1 MNDLESKIEA
11 ILFWRG
17 EPISRRKLA
26 EILKAGQTEINN
38 SLEKLKENL
47 KSRGI
52 VLLEKENPARN
63 ASPSDAG
70 GEITLGTAPE
80 FSGLIENLQKEELNK
95 ELSKASL
102 ETLSIVL
109 YRNGASRS
117 EIDYIRGVNSSFTL
131 RALSVRGLVERIL
144 DPKDNRRFIYKPSF
158 ELISYMGLKSV
169 EELPEYAEVSNSIQV
184 AAENLATDLK
194 NAQHDSAESND
205 AGTN

>member
-11 ILFWRG
+11 ILFWKG

-131 RALSVRGLVERIL
+131 RALSIRGLVEKIP
-144 DPKDNRRFIYKPSF
+144 DPKDARRFLYRPSF
-158 ELISYMGLKSV
+158 ELFSYMGIKSISD
-169 EELPEYAEVSNSIQV
+169 LPEYNEIHKETEI
-184 AAENLATDLK
+184 AAKNLEEESL
-194 NAQHDSAESND
+194 AQES
-205 AGTN
+205 